1 MPNTHQRAH
10 QLEEAFDAFNQMSIQ
25 LESSYR
31 ELENQVAQLNRE
43 LAAARS
49 ERLKQLAEKERL
61 ADRLERLLE
70 LLPGGV
76 VVLDDVGRITKSNP
90 VAEELFGM
98 SLTGETWQSVIEQT
112 FRQTGT
118 DCAEVTLQSGKR
130 VTISTRA
137 LDTEDGQIVLIM
149 DVSNQHALQEMLNRQ
164 DRLAAM
170 GEMAASLAHQ
180 IRTPLSSA
188 LLYASHFRK
197 DDLSAS
203 DRNRFAEKIIGRMKH
218 LEHMVNDMLQF
229 ARGGSFGME
238 KLSLRSLFDELQQ
251 MLSPQLAAVQGRLS
265 VSDIHEE
272 LCIEG
277 NREAL
282 IGALLNLA
290 NNSIEAKGQ
299 DVEISWSIRLEPG
312 QGVLIEVQDNGPGI
326 EAEIRDRIFTPF
338 FTTRSDGTGLGLAVV
353 QSIIHAHG
361 GQVRL
366 CSSTGQ
372 GTKFEIQLP
381 SFDGNYALSSGLA
394 DPASNLKRPVSIR
407 YSN

>member
-1 MPNTHQRAH
+1 MPNTNHRAH

-25 LESSYR
+25 LEASYR
-31 ELENQVAQLNRE
+31 VLENQVAQLNRE

-76 VVLDDVGRITKSNP
+76 VVLDARGCITKSNP
-90 VAEELFGM
+90 VAEDLFGM
-98 SLTGETWQSVIEQT
+98 SLTGEAWQSVIQRN

-118 DCAEVTLQSGKR
+118 DCSEVTLQNGKR

-197 DDLSAS
+197 NDLSAA
-203 DRNRFAEKIIGRMKH
+203 DRNRFAEKIIGRMQH

-238 KLSLRSLFDELQQ
+238 KLSLRALFEELRQ
-251 MLSPQLAAVQGRLS
+251 MLSPQLDAVQGKLFIA
-265 VSDIHEE
+265 DIAEE
-272 LCIEG
+272 IFIQG

-299 DVEISWSIRLEPG
+299 AVEISWSIKQETAR
-312 QGVLIEVQDNGPGI
+312 GVLIAIQDNGPGI
-326 EAEIRDRIFTPF
+326 EPEIRDRIFTPF

-366 CSSTGQ
+366 GERTGP

-381 SFDGNYALSSGLA
+381 NFDGNYALSSGLA